1 MNDYSAAELATRD
14 VAERLGAVE
23 ERLRTNQVET
33 AQQHG
38 LPRDIAAVEESVWK
52 RLSPFRNGWPEV
64 AEFDMRVAELEHRQ
78 SQVSAELQ
86 QLHDRELAAP
96 AADSQRLAA
105 WQLDGERRD
114 RPEPTLPAIRREIA
128 ERQAD
133 NNALTVAIRRVLDDK
148 ARYVDQHRRKLTR
161 DADKDVEQG
170 HRRYL
175 ELIEELVAARE
186 ELSGLRRQAIW
197 ARLYPRQEAMV
208 EPPSGL
214 VGGHP
219 QTHKR
224 FRLGRVYQAGELAE
238 LLRLDAS
245 WLREAQTVEQH
256 AALEGYDPRQPRGIE
271 WSDDPEV
278 KARRARR
285 MAEWAN
291 SR

>member
-1 MNDYSAAELATRD
+1 MTKPVDELSHLELA
-14 VAERLGAVE
+14 ERVRNVE
-23 ERLRTNQVET
+23 ARLRTDQVET
-33 AQQHG
+33 AREPG
-38 LPRDIAAVEESVWK
+38 LPRDLVAVEENVWK
-52 RLSPFRNGWPEV
+52 RLSPFRNRWPEV
-64 AEFDMRVAELEHRQ
+64 AEFDTRVAELEHRQ

-105 WQLDGERRD
+105 WQLDGERGD
-114 RPEPTLPAIRREIA
+114 RPGPTAPAIRQEVA

-133 NNALTVAIRRVLDDK
+133 YEALTVAIGRVLDEK
-148 ARYVDQHRRKLTR
+148 ASYVDQHRGKLAR
-161 DADKDVEQG
+161 DADKQVEQA
-170 HRRYL
+170 HARYL
-175 ELIEELVAARE
+175 ELIGELEAVRE
-186 ELSGLRRQAIW
+186 ELSGRRRDAIW

-208 EPPSGL
+208 EPPAG

-219 QTHKR
+219 PTHKK
-224 FRLGRVYQAGELAE
+224 FGLGRVYQLPEIAE

-256 AALEGYDPRQPRGIE
+256 AAIEGYDPRQPRGIE

-278 KARRARR
+278 KARKAKRL
-285 MAEWAN
+285 AEWAN